1 MNELFFLAL
10 LFKHAIADLALQN
23 QLTGINKLDYWGNGH
38 KHYIHHGLLTFLVSL
53 LFVDFSLAIVIAIVD
68 YVAHWNIDFYKHQV
82 VRLFKVKSKGTA
94 WWVDN
99 IYRSNTSLFNL
110 LLLSILFRYII

>member
-38 KHYIHHGLLTFLVSL
+38 KHYIHHGLLTFLTSL
-53 LFVDFSLAIVIAIVD
+53 LFVDIYLAIVIGIVD

-82 VRLFKVKSKGTA
+82 CRLFKVKSKGTA
-94 WWVDN
+94 WWW
-99 IYRSNTSLFNL
+99 ITSIDQ
-110 LLLSILFRYII
+110 ILHYSTYFFLVSYFAI